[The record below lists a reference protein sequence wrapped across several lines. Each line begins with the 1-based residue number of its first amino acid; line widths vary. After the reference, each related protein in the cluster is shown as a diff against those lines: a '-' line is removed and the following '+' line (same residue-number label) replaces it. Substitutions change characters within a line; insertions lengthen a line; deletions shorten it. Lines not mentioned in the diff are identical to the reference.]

1 MARFILAERAKTDL
15 YDIYDYIRQRS
26 PTAAKRVRGE
36 LRAAMKKLAEFPG
49 MGHRRDDVGD
59 ESLRFW
65 SVLLLPH
72 CLSSGHKTTAD
83 CPHHPRRARRS
94 ARAWAQMT
102 VRRRERTQFVL
113 RQATQSVS
121 MKPDAPLDSLP
132 SHWAYAQKR
141 ALVALWIARVTGLS
155 SVLDQ
160 QDVHFIPI
168 FRRDQR
174 LEDF

>member
-65 SVLLLPH
+65 SVYSYLIVYRPDTKPLQIVRIIH
-72 CLSSGHKTTAD
+72 GARD
-83 CPHHPRRARRS
+83 VPRVLGRR
-94 ARAWAQMT
+94 
-102 VRRRERTQFVL
+102 
-113 RQATQSVS
+113 
-121 MKPDAPLDSLP
+121 
-132 SHWAYAQKR
+132 
-141 ALVALWIARVTGLS
+141 
-155 SVLDQ
+155 
-160 QDVHFIPI
+160 
-168 FRRDQR
+168 
-174 LEDF
+174 